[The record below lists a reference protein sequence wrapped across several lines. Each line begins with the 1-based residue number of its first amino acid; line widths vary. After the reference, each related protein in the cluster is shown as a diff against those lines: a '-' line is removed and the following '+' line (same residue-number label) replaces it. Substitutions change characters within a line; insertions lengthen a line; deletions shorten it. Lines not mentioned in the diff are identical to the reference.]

1 MMAIRRFLL
10 QLSLCRG
17 IGQVSKVR
25 LWQAASQ
32 HRCLTDLTALA
43 KWAQLGPN
51 SQASF
56 LNNWNSEQLAA
67 AVEYNRQFPFITIV
81 DEEYP
86 AQLRET
92 FCPPLV
98 LFYDGQL
105 EMLKNPL
112 LAVVGAREMS
122 AYGETVL
129 RGLIPP
135 LAKRQIAVVSGLAKG
150 IDGMSHRLAL
160 ANDGPTIGVVGCGL
174 DRAYPIENRR
184 LQEAVAGRGLVLSEY
199 GRGEPPLAYHFPER
213 NRIIAGLASTV
224 LVVEAKKRSGSL
236 ITANLALEENR
247 TVCAVPGR
255 IDTIRSMGCNELIA
269 AGAKPVLRAQDI
281 LDEFLL

>member
-1 MMAIRRFLL
+1 MAIRRFLL

-32 HRCLTDLTALA
+32 HRCFTDLAALA

-51 SQASF
+51 SQAAF

-122 AYGETVL
+122 A
-129 RGLIPP
+129 
-135 LAKRQIAVVSGLAKG
+135 
-150 IDGMSHRLAL
+150 
-160 ANDGPTIGVVGCGL
+160 
-174 DRAYPIENRR
+174 
-184 LQEAVAGRGLVLSEY
+184 
-199 GRGEPPLAYHFPER
+199 
-213 NRIIAGLASTV
+213 
-224 LVVEAKKRSGSL
+224 
-236 ITANLALEENR
+236 
-247 TVCAVPGR
+247 
-255 IDTIRSMGCNELIA
+255 
-269 AGAKPVLRAQDI
+269 
-281 LDEFLL
+281 